1 MRETFSHASN
11 EDLRRATISPQSC
24 RERER
29 RQEKSIL
36 DEVNLETIKVPLVKK
51 SPFDLGLF
59 ENIMTFQCQ

>member
-1 MRETFSHASN
+1 MTFSHAAN

-24 RERER
+24 RERESR
-29 RQEKSIL
+29 REKDLL

-59 ENIMTFQCQ
+59 EYIITLQCQ